1 MHLPFAR
8 TADLRVPSVNSPL
21 SVVVLKSV
29 RTLKSL
35 IMMKND
41 LLDIFG
47 DELRKFASLSRK
59 QRLCVL
65 YFCLSLATL
74 LTVFFIHPLP
84 ELFLVLN
91 FGNSVRLLKK
101 HVPLSNLKN

>member
-29 RTLKSL
+29 WTLKSL
-35 IMMKND
+35 IVMKND

-47 DELRKFASLSRK
+47 DELRKFAGLSRR

-65 YFCLSLATL
+65 YFCLSLAAL

-101 HVPLSNLKN
+101 HVPLNNLED